1 MQKTIDYLKAHAYGE
16 PGAWKKQAQT
26 DLAEWDWKQYSFQIA
41 IKARSAM
48 AQKGITQKQLA
59 EAMGCTQQY
68 VSQILKGNLNLTLE
82 TISKLEKALGFD
94 IIGQALL
101 APAEQYRISPQA
113 PVYLNDPGPED
124 RAVPVKTSSLVDGYP
139 VRKKKGPKK
148 NKGV

>member
-26 DLAEWDWKQYSFQIA
+26 DLEEWDWKQYSFQIA
-41 IKARSAM
+41 IKARSVM

-68 VSQILKGNLNLTLE
+68 VSLILKGNLNLTLE

-101 APAEQYRISPQA
+101 APAGQYRSSPQT
-113 PVYLNDPGPED
+113 PVYLNDPGPEE

-139 VRKKKGPKK
+139 VRKKKGPKT

>member
-26 DLAEWDWKQYSFQIA
+26 DLEEWDWKQYSFQIA
-41 IKARSAM
+41 IKARSVM

-68 VSQILKGNLNLTLE
+68 VSLILKGNLNLTLE
-82 TISKLEKALGFD
+82 TISKLEKSLGFD
-94 IIGQALL
+94 LIGQALL
-101 APAEQYRISPQA
+101 APAGQYRIPPQT
-113 PVYLNDPGPED
+113 PVYLNDPGPEE
-124 RAVPVKTSSLVDGYP
+124 RVVPVKTSSLVDGYP
-139 VRKKKGPKK
+139 VRKKKGPKT